1 MSIKNFENENNES
14 LLDKVLPEDEFFGVE
29 ANSDSKDLPHT
40 DLENPPIED
49 SEASSLAVSENLS
62 LEDSENSSISD
73 SDNGDATGEAQPTE
87 NELPQE
93 TKEAYAHSSGD
104 QAINDGKDDDAQIK
118 PEGDITVEEANS
130 DGAEARF
137 EDTVFITEIEADSET
152 EEGSDDAESEKS
164 DNGSD
169 SAVENVSDA
178 EAEAESEAANTSE
191 EEADGQ
197 FPTVTF
203 ENDEAEEADEP
214 EVYTKRVYNP
224 DKPRGIDTVFDFLE
238 LFIFSL
244 AAVLVITTFFFRHSV
259 VEGSSMENTLYE
271 GEHIIISDLFYT
283 PDRGDIIVCE
293 DYTTALRKPI
303 VKRVIGIEG
312 DRVQVTEDG
321 RVTVNGVELD
331 ESDYV
336 FVDFGANIDKDAVD
350 VIVPEGE
357 VFVMGDHRNM
367 STDSRDIGTVKVD
380 SILGKVIL
388 RFYPFDKFGRVE

>member
-40 DLENPPIED
+40 DLENPPIVD

-118 PEGDITVEEANS
+118 PEGDITVEETNS

-137 EDTVFITEIEADSET
+137 EDTVFITEI
-152 EEGSDDAESEKS
+152 
-164 DNGSD
+164 
-169 SAVENVSDA
+169 
-178 EAEAESEAANTSE
+178 EAESEAANTSE